1 MNNVSNISQDT
12 DVLIQLLKSSFSQ
25 STEMAEKLIKM
36 NVQNLIDINQMEN
49 MGNIID
55 IYV

>member
-1 MNNVSNISQDT
+1 MNNVSNISQDA
-12 DVLIQLLKSSFSQ
+12 DILMQLLKSSFSQ

-55 IYV
+55 TYI

>member
-1 MNNVSNISQDT
+1 MNNVSSISQDT
-12 DVLIQLLKSSFSQ
+12 DILMELLKSSFTQ

-55 IYV
+55 TYV

>member
-1 MNNVSNISQDT
+1 MNNVSNISQDA
-12 DVLIQLLKSSFSQ
+12 DILMQLLKSSFTQ
-25 STEMAEKLIKM
+25 STEMAEKLIKL

-55 IYV
+55 TYV

>member
-1 MNNVSNISQDT
+1 MNNVSNISQDA
-12 DVLIQLLKSSFSQ
+12 DILMQLLKSSFSQ

-36 NVQNLIDINQMEN
+36 NVQSLIDINQMEN

-55 IYV
+55 TYV

>member
-1 MNNVSNISQDT
+1 MDNVSNISQDP
-12 DVLIQLLKSSFSQ
+12 DILMQLLKSSFSQ

-36 NVQNLIDINQMEN
+36 NVQSLIDINQMEN

-55 IYV
+55 TYV

>member
-12 DVLIQLLKSSFSQ
+12 DILVQLLKSSFSQ

-36 NVQNLIDINQMEN
+36 NVENIIDINQLEN

-55 IYV
+55 TYV

>member
-1 MNNVSNISQDT
+1 MNNVSNISQDA
-12 DVLIQLLKSSFSQ
+12 DILMQLLKSSFTQ

>member
-1 MNNVSNISQDT
+1 MNNVSNISQDA
-12 DVLIQLLKSSFSQ
+12 DILMQLLKSSFTQ

-55 IYV
+55 TYV

>member
-1 MNNVSNISQDT
+1 MNNVSSISQDT
-12 DVLIQLLKSSFSQ
+12 DILMELLKSSFTQ
-25 STEMAEKLIKM
+25 STEMVEKLIKM